1 MPRLLTTTGIAA
13 AGLFTI
19 TALALPSASASPT
32 AQAWPT
38 HVSAP
43 YVDTGLSNTTLTSVA
58 SADGTK
64 YFTLAFVDGANCQ
77 WSMPNSSGWQSQVSA
92 LRSAGGDVA
101 ISFGGYTSDTNGTDL
116 GNACSSADAAAAQIE
131 AVVSA
136 FGATRLDFDIE
147 SSELTNTA
155 DITRTNQAL
164 AKVKSWA
171 SGNGTSLSISY
182 TIPTAPTGLTS
193 DGTALLA
200 NGKSN
205 GFTPD
210 LVNVMTMDYGSSGT
224 EMGDAANQALDAVA
238 GQVAGA
244 YGVSSSQA
252 YGMLGTTPMI
262 GQNDSAGEV
271 FSLSDA
277 SSVVSHA
284 KSQGIAQVSFWAEG
298 RDNGGCAGQTTAS
311 STCSGVSQNDG
322 DFTKAFQ
329 KFSG

>member
-1 MPRLLTTTGIAA
+1 MGIATG
-13 AGLFTI
+13 GL
-19 TALALPSASASPT
+19 LAVASLAVPASASPA
-32 AQAWPT
+32 AQAFPT

-58 SADGTK
+58 GADGTK
-64 YFTLAFVDGANCQ
+64 YFTLAFVDGAGCQ
-77 WSMPNSSGWQSQVSA
+77 WSMPNSSGWQSQTSD
-92 LRSAGGDVA
+92 LRNAGGDVA
-101 ISFGGYTSDTNGTDL
+101 ISFGGYTSDTNGTDI
-116 GNACSSADAAAAQIE
+116 GNACSTADAAAAQIE
-131 AVVSA
+131 AVVTTFDAS
-136 FGATRLDFDIE
+136 RLDFDIE

-155 DITRTNQAL
+155 DVTRTNQAL
-164 AKVKSWA
+164 AEVKSWA
-171 SGNGTSLSISY
+171 SGNGRPLSISY

-193 DGTALLA
+193 DGVNVLT

-238 GQVAGA
+238 GQVAST
-244 YGVSSSQA
+244 YGVSSAQA

-262 GQNDSAGEV
+262 GQNDSPGEV
-271 FSLSDA
+271 LSLDDA
-277 SSVVSHA
+277 ASIVSHA

-311 STCSGVSQNDG
+311 STCSGVSQSDG

-329 KFSG
+329 QFAG

>member
-1 MPRLLTTTGIAA
+1 MSRLSPALGIATGGLLA
-13 AGLFTI
+13 VAGL
-19 TALALPSASASPT
+19 AVPAAASPA
-32 AQAWPT
+32 AQAFPT

-64 YFTLAFVDGANCQ
+64 YFTLAFVDGAGCQ
-77 WSMPNSSGWQSQVSA
+77 WSMPNSSGWQSQISA

-116 GNACSSADAAAAQIE
+116 GNACSTADAAAAQVE
-131 AVVSA
+131 NVVTTFDAS
-136 FGATRLDFDIE
+136 RLDFDIE

-155 DITRTNQAL
+155 DVTRTNQAL
-164 AKVKSWA
+164 AEVKSWA
-171 SGNGTSLSISY
+171 SSNGRSLSISY

-193 DGTALLA
+193 DGVNVLT
-200 NGKSN
+200 NGTSN

-238 GQVAGA
+238 GQVAGT
-244 YGVSSSQA
+244 YGVSSGQA

-262 GQNDSAGEV
+262 GQNDSPGEI
-271 FSLSDA
+271 FTMDDA

-329 KFSG
+329 QFAG

>member
-1 MPRLLTTTGIAA
+1 MSRLSAAMGIATGGLLAA
-13 AGLFTI
+13 AGL
-19 TALALPSASASPT
+19 AVPASASPA
-32 AQAWPT
+32 AQAFPT

-64 YFTLAFVDGANCQ
+64 YFTLAFVDGAGCQ
-77 WSMPNSSGWQSQVSA
+77 WSMPNSSGWQSQISD
-92 LRSAGGDVA
+92 LRNAGGDVA

-116 GNACSSADAAAAQIE
+116 GNACSTADAAAAQIE
-131 AVVSA
+131 AVVTT
-136 FGATRLDFDIE
+136 FGASRLDFDIE
-147 SSELTNTA
+147 SSELTNTT
-155 DITRTNQAL
+155 DVTRTNQAL
-164 AKVKSWA
+164 AEVKSWA
-171 SGNGTSLSISY
+171 SGNGTPLSISY

-193 DGTALLA
+193 DGVNVLT

-238 GQVAGA
+238 GQVAST
-244 YGVSSSQA
+244 YGVSSAQA

-262 GQNDSAGEV
+262 GQNDSPGEV
-271 FSLSDA
+271 LSLDDA
-277 SSVVSHA
+277 ASIVSHA

-311 STCSGVSQNDG
+311 STCSGVSQSDG

-329 KFSG
+329 QFAD

>member
-1 MPRLLTTTGIAA
+1 MSRLSAATGIATG
-13 AGLFTI
+13 GL
-19 TALALPSASASPT
+19 LAVASLAVPASASPA
-32 AQAWPT
+32 AQAFPT

-64 YFTLAFVDGANCQ
+64 YFTLAFVDGAGCQ
-77 WSMPNSSGWQSQVSA
+77 WSMPNSSGWQSQISD
-92 LRSAGGDVA
+92 LRNAGGDVA
-101 ISFGGYTSDTNGTDL
+101 ISFGGYTSDTNGTDI
-116 GNACSSADAAAAQIE
+116 GNACSTADAAAAQIE
-131 AVVSA
+131 AVVTTFDAS
-136 FGATRLDFDIE
+136 RLDFDIE

-155 DITRTNQAL
+155 DVTRTNQAL
-164 AKVKSWA
+164 AEVKSWA
-171 SGNGTSLSISY
+171 SGNGRPLSISY

-193 DGTALLA
+193 DGVNVLTD
-200 NGKSN
+200 GKSN

-238 GQVAGA
+238 GQVAST
-244 YGVSSSQA
+244 YGVSSAQA

-262 GQNDSAGEV
+262 GQNDSPGEV
-271 FSLSDA
+271 LSLDDA
-277 SSVVSHA
+277 ASIVSHA

-311 STCSGVSQNDG
+311 STCSGVSQSDG

-329 KFSG
+329 QFAG

>member
-1 MPRLLTTTGIAA
+1 MSRLLGIAIGGLLA
-13 AGLFTI
+13 TAGL
-19 TALALPSASASPT
+19 AVPAAASPA
-32 AQAWPT
+32 AQAFPT

-64 YFTLAFVDGANCQ
+64 YFTLAFVDGAGCQ
-77 WSMPNSSGWQSQVSA
+77 WSMPNSSGWQSQISD
-92 LRSAGGDVA
+92 LRNTGGDVA

-116 GNACSSADAAAAQIE
+116 GNACSTADAAAAQIE
-131 AVVSA
+131 NVVTTFDAS
-136 FGATRLDFDIE
+136 RLDFDIE

-155 DITRTNQAL
+155 DVTRTNQAL
-164 AKVKSWA
+164 AEVKSWA
-171 SGNGTSLSISY
+171 SSNGTPLSISY

-193 DGTALLA
+193 DGVNVLT

-238 GQVAGA
+238 GQVAST

-262 GQNDSAGEV
+262 GQNDSPGEV
-271 FSLSDA
+271 LSLDDA
-277 SSVVSHA
+277 ASIVSHA

-311 STCSGVSQNDG
+311 STCSGVSQSDG

-329 KFSG
+329 QFAG

>member
-1 MPRLLTTTGIAA
+1 MSRLFAVTGIAA
-13 AGLFTI
+13 GGLLAI
-19 TALALPSASASPT
+19 TGLAMPAANASPT
-32 AQAWPT
+32 AQAFPT

-116 GNACSSADAAAAQIE
+116 GNACSSADAAATQIE
-131 AVVSA
+131 AVVTTFS
-136 FGATRLDFDIE
+136 ATRLDFDIE

-155 DITRTNQAL
+155 DITKTNQAL

-171 SGNGTSLSISY
+171 SGNGTPLSISY

-224 EMGDAANQALDAVA
+224 EMGDAANQGLDAVA
-238 GQVAGA
+238 GQVASA

-329 KFSG
+329 QFAG

>member
-1 MPRLLTTTGIAA
+1 MGIATG
-13 AGLFTI
+13 GL
-19 TALALPSASASPT
+19 LAVASLAVPASASPA
-32 AQAWPT
+32 AQAFPT

-64 YFTLAFVDGANCQ
+64 YFTLAFVDGAGCQ
-77 WSMPNSSGWQSQVSA
+77 WSMPNSSGWQSQISD
-92 LRSAGGDVA
+92 LRNAGGDVA
-101 ISFGGYTSDTNGTDL
+101 ISFGGYTSDTNGTDI
-116 GNACSSADAAAAQIE
+116 GNACSTADAAAAQIE
-131 AVVSA
+131 AVVTTFDAS
-136 FGATRLDFDIE
+136 RLDFDIE

-155 DITRTNQAL
+155 DVTRTNQAL
-164 AKVKSWA
+164 AEVKSWA
-171 SGNGTSLSISY
+171 SGNGRPLSISY

-193 DGTALLA
+193 DGVNVLTD
-200 NGKSN
+200 GKSN

-238 GQVAGA
+238 GQVAST
-244 YGVSSSQA
+244 YGVSSAQA

-262 GQNDSAGEV
+262 GQNDSPGEV
-271 FSLSDA
+271 LSLDDA
-277 SSVVSHA
+277 ASIVSHA

-311 STCSGVSQNDG
+311 STCSGVSQSDG

-329 KFSG
+329 QFAG